1 MSTQGL
7 TEDDIKVLL
16 SNVNPPE
23 AAMGRLSQHF
33 AEQTLTSAERVAV
46 EDVMRAMLQGAA
58 VKVRQV
64 LADTLKDS
72 DLLPHDIAMDL
83 ASDVESVALP
93 ILQFSSVLTD
103 ADLIQVIQSGVSSKQ
118 EAVAQRTDVSAE
130 VAGAIIQ
137 TDNGVAVSK
146 LVTNPGAHLDDHQ
159 IEQAADRF
167 AGDQRVAEA
176 LQRRPNLPVT
186 VAERLVAFT
195 VESLRRYLAK
205 RTDLSEAAV
214 NQLILRTREQA
225 TVDLRQAHFPA
236 EEALDLAR
244 HLHAAHRL
252 TPSLILRAV
261 CVGDIGLFEAALSV
275 LTNVPVHNARTLIY
289 DAGHLGLQ
297 SIYQRAR
304 LPESYLPAFR
314 VALQVARETEMD
326 GGDHDRERYRR
337 LMIERILTQ
346 FEDLGADDL
355 DYLMIRL
362 DDPNIVI
369 ASRQGSAR
377 TH

>member
-1 MSTQGL
+1 MSNQGL
-7 TEDDIKVLL
+7 TEGDIKALL
-16 SNVNPPE
+16 ADVNTPE
-23 AAMGRLSQHF
+23 AAMGRLSQHMV
-33 AEQTLTSAERVAV
+33 EPSLTPAERLAI
-46 EDVMRAMLQGAA
+46 EDIMRVMLQGAA

-72 DLLPHDIAMDL
+72 DLLPHDIALDL
-83 ASDVESVALP
+83 ASDVEAVALP
-93 ILQFSSVLTD
+93 VLQFSSVLTD
-103 ADLIQVIQSGVSSKQ
+103 QDLIQVVQSGAAAKQ
-118 EAVAQRTDVSAE
+118 LAVAQRHDISSE

-137 TDNGVAVSK
+137 TDNGIAVSK
-146 LVTNPGAHLDDHQ
+146 LMTNPGAHLNDRQ
-159 IEQAADRF
+159 IEEAADRF
-167 AGDQRVAEA
+167 AADHRVAQA
-176 LQRRPNLPVT
+176 LQQRPDLPVT

-225 TVDLRQAHFPA
+225 TVDLRAPHFPA
-236 EEALDLAR
+236 EEALELVR

-261 CVGDIGLFEAALSV
+261 CVGDVGMFEAALAV
-275 LTNVPVHNARTLIY
+275 LTNVPLHNARTLVH
-289 DAGHLGLQ
+289 DAGQLGLQ

-314 VALQVARETEMD
+314 VALQVAGETEMD
-326 GGDHDRERYRR
+326 GGDMDRERYRR
-337 LMIERILTQ
+337 VMIERILTQ
-346 FEDLGADDL
+346 FEALGADDL

-362 DDPNIVI
+362 DDPNVVI
-369 ASRQGSAR
+369 ANRQNAA
-377 TH
+377 H